1 MNQNLRK
8 LYDFIKPAANE
19 FLIKPMLGDSIS
31 LGIINYYKLNQ
42 EILQLPDIDFAEL
55 VISAFDHSILDN
67 EKFLETSFRVFINDA
82 EIDQIAIHNNIDNAL
97 TAIQK
102 REKLISLGK
111 GKMKKEIIRILNL
124 EKEYFNP
131 IFQNEYLTRE
141 TITPFNPVPVN
152 ELNYKD
158 LIGKEYLALHEYQ
171 KRIKDRIIQKLIF
184 EPKGKLLVHMPT
196 GSGKTKTAVEAII
209 DFIRVSLKSDQTGT
223 VIWFAHS
230 KELCEQAY
238 NTFKAMWKFKGDYP
252 INAYKYFGDSDL
264 DDTLKI
270 VDDKMSIIF
279 MGFQKFNPVLNS
291 RIGDK
296 PRPLRQF
303 FHLNTRLVIVDEAH
317 KSLANTYSKAI
328 EFVTEMPNCR
338 LLGLTATPGR
348 SNYIEGDNQNTE
360 LSQFFGT
367 DIISITDQNGTKLE
381 NPLYYLQ
388 NSKPQVLAKIN
399 FDFLNFE
406 INLTQEYS
414 AKDIERFSIQEDLDE
429 NALNKFAVNPLRN
442 RLIINAITDALAKN
456 ESILVFACTTDHCII
471 LQRLLKLYKI
481 HSEVI
486 LGTTE
491 KTARSH
497 YIEEFKSNKLKVLIN
512 YGVLS
517 TGFDA
522 PNLNTLII
530 ARPTKSIVLYS
541 QIVGRALRGP
551 ANGGNELNT
560 IVTIKDN
567 LIGFPN
573 ADFMFSYWDA
583 FWN

>member
-1 MNQNLRK
+1 MNHNLRK

-82 EIDQIAIHNNIDNAL
+82 EIHQIAIHNNIDNAL

-111 GKMKKEIIRILNL
+111 GKMKKEIVRILNL

-238 NTFKAMWKFKGDYP
+238 NTFKAMC
-252 INAYKYFGDSDL
+252 NL
-264 DDTLKI
+264 
-270 VDDKMSIIF
+270 
-279 MGFQKFNPVLNS
+279 
-291 RIGDK
+291 
-296 PRPLRQF
+296 
-303 FHLNTRLVIVDEAH
+303 
-317 KSLANTYSKAI
+317 KAI
-328 EFVTEMPNCR
+328 
-338 LLGLTATPGR
+338 
-348 SNYIEGDNQNTE
+348 
-360 LSQFFGT
+360 
-367 DIISITDQNGTKLE
+367 
-381 NPLYYLQ
+381 
-388 NSKPQVLAKIN
+388 
-399 FDFLNFE
+399 
-406 INLTQEYS
+406 
-414 AKDIERFSIQEDLDE
+414 IQ
-429 NALNKFAVNPLRN
+429 
-442 RLIINAITDALAKN
+442 
-456 ESILVFACTTDHCII
+456 
-471 LQRLLKLYKI
+471 
-481 HSEVI
+481 
-486 LGTTE
+486 
-491 KTARSH
+491 
-497 YIEEFKSNKLKVLIN
+497 
-512 YGVLS
+512 
-517 TGFDA
+517 
-522 PNLNTLII
+522 
-530 ARPTKSIVLYS
+530 
-541 QIVGRALRGP
+541 
-551 ANGGNELNT
+551 
-560 IVTIKDN
+560 
-567 LIGFPN
+567 
-573 ADFMFSYWDA
+573 
-583 FWN
+583 